1 MGDISYYNSERYPDP
16 TAYAGLTAAIKAEK
30 AKKYKPVVYICS
42 PYSGNIKR
50 NTANARR
57 YCRFA
62 VDSGCIPIAP
72 HLFLPQFM
80 SEETDARGERSLS
93 PDAMFMNFVFLSKC
107 REIWVFGDKITA
119 GMADEIEKAKQRK
132 IPIRY
137 FSDEIRE
144 VTKR

>member
-1 MGDISYYNSERYPDP
+1 M
-16 TAYAGLTAAIKAEK
+16 
-30 AKKYKPVVYICS
+30 VYICS

-72 HLFLPQFM
+72 HLFLTQFM
-80 SEETDARGERSLS
+80 SEETERE
-93 PDAMFMNFVFLSKC
+93 DAMFMNFVFLSKC

-119 GMADEIEKAKQRK
+119 GMADEIEKAKQRR
-132 IPIRY
+132 IPVRY

>member
-72 HLFLPQFM
+72 HLFLTQFM
-80 SEETDARGERSLS
+80 SEETERE
-93 PDAMFMNFVFLSKC
+93 DAMFMNFVFLSKC

-119 GMADEIEKAKQRK
+119 GMADEIEKAKQRR
-132 IPIRY
+132 IPVRY